1 MVSVPGRQS
10 QLCCKNRPFFMTFA
24 QNRKTEIIFD
34 LFGDILES
42 PDFLFAQK
50 GLKTAVAS
58 ALNSNNNKETQR

>member
-1 MVSVPGRQS
+1 
-10 QLCCKNRPFFMTFA
+10 MTFA
-24 QNRKTEIIFD
+24 QNLQNWDDSD

-42 PDFLFAQK
+42 PDFLFARK